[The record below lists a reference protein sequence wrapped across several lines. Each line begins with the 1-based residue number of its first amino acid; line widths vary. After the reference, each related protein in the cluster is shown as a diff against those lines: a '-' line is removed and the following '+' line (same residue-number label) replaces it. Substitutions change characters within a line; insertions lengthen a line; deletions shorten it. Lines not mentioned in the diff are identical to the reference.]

1 MCSDMIILI
10 LTSLIH
16 CILLYI
22 DLFLGR
28 EYILMNSD
36 GEDLEFYQTV
46 FYPWLVELLENSDF
60 INF

>member
-1 MCSDMIILI
+1 MTILI
-10 LTSLIH
+10 LLPRIH